1 MACPLCLRAV
11 ARGEGYRRAAT
22 GGWGL
27 GTGGC
32 RSSTVI
38 IDRSSDPDAAKQIP
52 HGTDDGNGAAPS
64 RFSRPPTPPPRPRAT
79 PASKKPAQKPAPRA
93 TPSGGRA
100 RKKGRTEWTEREW
113 KVG

>member
-1 MACPLCLRAV
+1 MACPLCLLAV

-32 RSSTVI
+32 RGSTVST
-38 IDRSSDPDAAKQIP
+38 DRSSDPDAAKQIP

-64 RFSRPPTPPPRPRAT
+64 RFSSPWPPAPFPHPPPPPPSRPPTNPPPP
-79 PASKKPAQKPAPRA
+79 PPPQL
-93 TPSGGRA
+93 GRA
-100 RKKGRTEWTEREW
+100 PPQPPH
-113 KVG
+113 